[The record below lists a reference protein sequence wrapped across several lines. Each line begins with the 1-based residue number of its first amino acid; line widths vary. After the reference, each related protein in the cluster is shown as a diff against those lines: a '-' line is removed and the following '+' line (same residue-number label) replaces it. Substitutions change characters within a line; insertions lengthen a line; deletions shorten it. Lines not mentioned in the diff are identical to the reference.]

1 MLQSKVI
8 LGFIIFMGLAT
19 GYLYYG
25 QTSEVLVVEPIEIDT
40 GLQVFS
46 TITVDS
52 SILEDERYKLLE
64 IFGEMPVD
72 PGITGKRNIF
82 DPIQ

>member
-8 LGFIIFMGLAT
+8 LGFIIFMGLAA

-25 QTSEVLVVEPIEIDT
+25 QTSEVLVVEPIEIDP

>member
-8 LGFIIFMGLAT
+8 LGFIIFMGLAA

-25 QTSEVLVVEPIEIDT
+25 QTSEVLVVEPIEIDP

-72 PGITGKRNIF
+72 PGMTGKRNIF